1 MLRTQTRQPD
11 SQLLV
16 GLALVALAWIL
27 SWLPHALDETDLL
40 RTHILFFPLWVGY
53 SLTVDYIVWW
63 RKGSSLLR
71 RNWRAYIGLFLI
83 SAPAWWIFEVIN
95 WRTANWEYLGREQ
108 FSDLAYALLASLAF
122 STVIPAVFGT
132 AELVS
137 TFAWLKRLPDGP
149 RIPITRPV
157 VVGVFL
163 LGAVTFAL
171 MMALPRY
178 FFPFIWLSPFLML
191 GAVNVWMGNRS
202 LTDGLPVGNW
212 RPLVAM
218 MLGALIC
225 GFFWELWNFYSYPK
239 WIYHVP
245 FVDFWRVFEM
255 PILGYGGYLPFGL
268 ELFAMYHFAL
278 AIFGKRAALNDYVQ
292 LD

>member
-1 MLRTQTRQPD
+1 MQTNTLKQPH
-11 SQLLV
+11 SQLAIGLGLV
-16 GLALVALAWIL
+16 GLAWML

-40 RTHILFFPLWVGY
+40 RTHILFFPLWLGY
-53 SLTVDYIVWW
+53 CLTVDSLVWW

-71 RNWRAYIGLFLI
+71 RNWRAYVGLFLI
-83 SAPAWWIFEVIN
+83 SAPAWWVFEVIN

-108 FSDLAYALLASLAF
+108 FSDVSYALLASLSF

-137 TFAWLKRLPDGP
+137 SFDIIKKLPDGP
-149 RIPITRPV
+149 RIPTSRPV
-157 VVGVFL
+157 LMGVFL
-163 LGAVTFAL
+163 LGVVTFAL
-171 MMALPRY
+171 MMIWPGT

-191 GAVNVWMGNRS
+191 AAVNVWLGNRA
-202 LTDGLPVGNW
+202 LADDVRVGNW
-212 RPLVAM
+212 RPLIAL

-245 FVDFWRVFEM
+245 HVDFVRVFEM

-278 AIFGKRAALNDYVQ
+278 GVLGQRAARNDYVQ
-292 LD
+292 IG